1 MKIEVHSPSIKRKEM
16 DAVLTV
22 LVEEKIGPGEQSQRL
37 IQTAKD
43 HFSFD
48 YCLALRSPVT
58 ALSLA
63 LAVMRDAA
71 GGGGEAAGGRGV
83 LVSALSPRYY
93 APVIADAGLTPV
105 FCDVDPA
112 SALVTPE
119 TIRAAL
125 AALETA
131 GGSAVCIVVHQTL
144 GLLPDMPAICELGLP
159 VIEDCSLSYGSLLA
173 ERKAGSFGELSIL
186 GLEERDML
194 TAGGGALLFAMER
207 RNASV
212 LRRFAALPPEYG
224 LPDMNA
230 AMALIQLREA
240 ARNAEKR
247 AEIGRLYTDAALRA
261 GRHRLLAHTDAS
273 VYNHYAFPLALE
285 NGAKEVYAYAKK
297 KEIGV
302 ENAFENTL
310 ASDNILPE
318 AGCIH
323 AKSLAMRTVRFPL
336 YSRIDKSSA
345 ERVAKLIQ
353 TLP

>member
-43 HFSFD
+43 NLSFD

-58 ALSLA
+58 ALAFA
-63 LAVMRDAA
+63 LRIMR
-71 GGGGEAAGGRGV
+71 EAAGGRDAPRGV

-93 APVIADAGLTPV
+93 AQVISDAGLSPV

-119 TIRAAL
+119 TVRAAL
-125 AALETA
+125 ENAAA
-131 GGSAVCIVVHQTL
+131 PAVCLVIHETL
-144 GLLPDMPAICELGLP
+144 GLLPDMPALCDMGLP
-159 VIEDCSLSYGSLLA
+159 VIEDCSLSYGALLGD
-173 ERKAGSFGELSIL
+173 RKAGSFGALSIL

-212 LRRFAALPPEYG
+212 LRGLAPLPPEYG

-230 AMALIQLREA
+230 AMALIQFREA
-240 ARNAEKR
+240 ARSAEKR
-247 AEIGRLYTDAALRA
+247 AEIGRLYIDAAQRG
-261 GRHRLLAHTDAS
+261 GRHKPLTPTDENAAS
-273 VYNHYAFPLALE
+273 HYAFPLVLE
-285 NGAKEVYAYAKK
+285 NGVKEVYAYAKK

-310 ASDNILPE
+310 ADNNILPE
-318 AGCIH
+318 TGCIH
-323 AKSLAMRTVRFPL
+323 AKSLALRTVRFPL
-336 YSRIDKSSA
+336 YSRLDKSSA